1 MDVIGWAFVSRF
13 LPESTRWLITMN
25 RYDEAR
31 KLILRAAE
39 VNNKEVPGDLLVKP
53 DQSAAKAKDDVS
65 VDGTKS
71 TESFADIFR
80 SSLLRKRLIIL
91 FFAW

>member
-1 MDVIGWAFVSRF
+1 
-13 LPESTRWLITMN
+13 MN

-80 SSLLRKRLIIL
+80 SSLLRKRLVIL